1 MPRPPSTPVAR
12 LQFSQTSRGLR
23 LEQALYA
30 AQRPPRGVEIM
41 QQDAYF
47 ARVEALLDELS

>member
-1 MPRPPSTPVAR
+1 MAR
-12 LQFSQTSRGLR
+12 LQFSHTSRGLR

-30 AQRPPRGVEIM
+30 AQRPPLRVEII
-41 QQDAYF
+41 QQDVYF